1 MALPGLCLTAGQVQ
15 RLYALDM
22 LMCEAVLAALV
33 DVRFLT
39 TTDDGRYVRRDRSL
53 ASTCTRV
60 SWGELSARHAAEPPA
75 GKTSNGSPFV
85 D

>member
-1 MALPGLCLTAGQVQ
+1 MIRSDYVALPGLRLTAGQVQ

-39 TTDDGRYVRRDRSL
+39 LTEDGRYVRRDR
-53 ASTCTRV
+53 AFV
-60 SWGELSARHAAEPPA
+60 PAAPSRQHEPYTA
-75 GKTSNGSPFV
+75 
-85 D
+85 